1 MPVYLYFVIPLLLK
15 TPRLMSLTSIITVNF
30 NQPQV
35 TLDFLRSVKENTLV
49 ENVEVILVDNGS
61 IDDHEESY
69 RSVYKNLVYIRSSVN
84 LGFAGGN
91 NLGIKIAKGDYLLL
105 LNNDTEITY
114 NLIDVLIAEF
124 NEHPEIGILSPLILY
139 FDQPELIQYAGFTA
153 MNYLTC
159 RNQGIGNMEMDK
171 GQFNMDSRETGY
183 CHGAAMMCRKADL
196 ETVGMMAEN
205 FFLYYEE
212 LDWCE
217 KFKKAGKKI
226 WFTGKT
232 KVYHKESISVGKMS
246 SIKTYFMTRNRM
258 LFIRRNTSLF
268 NTLLFTVYYLL
279 FACVKQIIIYLLKGR
294 TDLIK
299 WVFKGVFW
307 NFTNTK
313 SSDKL
318 GFKI

>member
-1 MPVYLYFVIPLLLK
+1 
-15 TPRLMSLTSIITVNF
+15 MSLTSIITVNF
-30 NQPQV
+30 NQPKV
-35 TLDFLRSVKENTLV
+35 TLDFLRSVKENTSV

-61 IDDHEESY
+61 REDHEELFK
-69 RSVYKNLVYIRSSVN
+69 SVYQGLVYIRSSMN

-91 NLGIKIAKGDYLLL
+91 NLGIKVANGDYLLL
-105 LNNDTEITY
+105 LNNDTEITD
-114 NLIDVLIAEF
+114 NLIETLTAELD
-124 NEHPEIGILSPLILY
+124 NHPEIGIISPLILY
-139 FDQPELIQYAGFTA
+139 FDQPEVIQYAGFTA

-159 RNQGIGNMEMDK
+159 RNQGIGNMEIDK
-171 GQFNMDSRETGY
+171 RQFDMDSRETGY

-232 KVYHKESISVGKMS
+232 RVYHKESMSVGKES
-246 SIKTYFMTRNRM
+246 SIKTYFMTRNRL
-258 LFIRRNTSLF
+258 LFIRRNTSLY
-268 NTLLFTVYYLL
+268 NTLFFTVYYLL
-279 FACVKQIIIYLLKGR
+279 FACSKQIFAYLLKGR
-294 TDLIK
+294 SDLVK
-299 WVFKGVFW
+299 WVFKGILW

-313 SSDKL
+313 NSNKL